1 VRHAAVALLLV
12 AAACGAPP
20 RVTQAPLAPDAA
32 ITVLPFAPPASVTDY
47 PISATALGGDFA
59 TRVVEELRR
68 RGRAA
73 ELADEAVAGAS
84 TVSGQ
89 LLRVDGGS
97 HAKRFWIGL
106 GAGRASVSAEGTVT
120 RPDGTTLAT
129 FRERRSSS
137 GEAELGFA
145 GDEYLVAKCMRA
157 LAEDVADMVVS
168 GSYRQI
174 DLDE

>member
-1 VRHAAVALLLV
+1 VRHVAVVLLAI
-12 AAACGAPP
+12 AAACGTAPP
-20 RVTQAPLAPDAA
+20 RVTQALLAPDAS
-32 ITVLPFAPPASVTDY
+32 INVLPFAPAAGAST
-47 PISATALGGDFA
+47 PLGSDFA
-59 TRVVEELRR
+59 ARVVEELRR
-68 RGRAA
+68 RGRSA
-73 ELADEAVAGAS
+73 ELANEAIPGIA
-84 TVSGQ
+84 TVSGR
-89 LLRVDGGS
+89 LLSVDGGS
-97 HAKRFWIGL
+97 RAKRFWIGM
-106 GAGRASVSAEGTVT
+106 GAGRASVSAEGTIT

-174 DLDE
+174 DLD